1 MLISTQVIYKINFLE
16 RRLGLCQHF
25 TTSPPPPC
33 ADASMEIAELDRSVR
48 VVEYAVDMNSSQA
61 LGMALRL
68 GGQPQLTRHQK
79 DLLNKILAN
88 QPQWAPL

>member
-1 MLISTQVIYKINFLE
+1 MLISTQVIYIKKFI
-16 RRLGLCQHF
+16 G
-25 TTSPPPPC
+25 TSFGFMSAFYIYPPPPC